1 MHTLQHDGLVMG
13 IHPALYGCC
22 LYAYKRRKYISPTNV
37 RANIPFPTKLGR
49 VTVGRLLDERIERRS
64 RKRLKA
70 SSMRKNPVCLQLHI
84 LQFTLHHYYDI
95 HSQML
100 LFLYTYLRISGLTFL
115 PLLGM

>member
-1 MHTLQHDGLVMG
+1 MAAVCMLTKDVN
-13 IHPALYGCC
+13 IFS
-22 LYAYKRRKYISPTNV
+22 SPTNV
-37 RANIPFPTKLGR
+37 RANIPFPTKLGW

-70 SSMRKNPVCLQLHI
+70 FSMRKNPVCLQLHI